1 MSFMYLIHSHRAQV
15 VAAYNYNYG
24 GNYGYAS
31 MGDVDWGKRSS
42 AYDPWASLGMADAD
56 WGWKKRNGD
65 AAPASAVA
73 EDEDGGKGNDDV
85 EKKST
90 VGARP
95 MYYNRYTFNKYHP
108 APSSSASSDPV
119 TLASRSRRPRYS
131 RTRLIKRSYG
141 DMG

>member
-73 EDEDGGKGNDDV
+73 EDEDGGKGTDDV

-108 APSSSASSDPV
+108 APSSASSDPV

-141 DMG
+141 EMG